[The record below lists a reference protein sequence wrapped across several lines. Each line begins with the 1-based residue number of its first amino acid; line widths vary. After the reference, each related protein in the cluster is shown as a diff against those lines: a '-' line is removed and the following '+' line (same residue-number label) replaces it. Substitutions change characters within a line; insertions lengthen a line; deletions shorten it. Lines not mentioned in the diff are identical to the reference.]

1 MLTILLRIKKKGG
14 SRRVRRRV
22 AMRNVY
28 FDHAATTPVHPKV
41 AEAMY
46 LYLTE
51 QYGNPSSFHAPG
63 RTVRRAVE
71 EAREKVASA
80 IHARPDEIT
89 FTSGGTEAANMAIL
103 GAARANR
110 SKGNHI
116 ITSAVEHNASLD
128 PCKALEREGFQLTV
142 LPVDRYGMV
151 DVEQVREAITG
162 QTILIS
168 VIHAQNE
175 VGTIQPVE
183 AIGALARERGILF
196 HSDAAQSVGRLPV
209 DVTKM
214 GVDLLSFSAHKFNG
228 PKGVGGM
235 YLRKGVRWQRLM
247 YGGHQETR
255 RRAGTENVPGIVG
268 MAVALELA
276 LADMEKRTVFLAG
289 LRDRL
294 IQGVLSSIPKSI
306 LTGHP
311 TMRLPNLASFCF
323 EYVEGES
330 ILLSLD
336 GKKISVSSG
345 SACTSRLL
353 EPSHVLLAMGLAP
366 EIAQSSI
373 RVSLG
378 LGNTEEDVDYFLRE
392 LPPIIERLRAMSPL
406 FGCEDDKC
414 LEGEDCFTCTAKK

>member
-1 MLTILLRIKKKGG
+1 M
-14 SRRVRRRV
+14 
-22 AMRNVY
+22 MRNVY

-46 LYLTE
+46 LCLTE

-63 RTVRRAVE
+63 RSARKAVE
-71 EAREKVASA
+71 ETREKVAAA
-80 IHARPDEIT
+80 INARPDEIT
-89 FTSGGTEAANMAIL
+89 FTSGGTEAANMAIF

-110 SKGNHI
+110 GKGNHI

-128 PCKALEREGFQLTV
+128 PCKALEKEGFRVTV
-142 LPVDRYGMV
+142 LPVDRFGMV
-151 DVEQVREAITG
+151 DVDQVREAVTD

-168 VIHAQNE
+168 IIHAQNE

-183 AIGALARERGILF
+183 AIGALAREKGVLF
-196 HSDAAQSVGRLPV
+196 HTDAAQSVGRLPV
-209 DVTKM
+209 DVKKM

-228 PKGVGGM
+228 PKGAGGM
-235 YLRKGVRWQRLM
+235 YLRKGVRWQRLF

-255 RRAGTENVPGIVG
+255 RRAGTENVPAIVG
-268 MAVALELA
+268 MGAALELA
-276 LADMEKRTVFLAG
+276 MADREKNAAYLAG

-294 IQGVLSSIPKSI
+294 IQGVLNRIPKSI

-311 TMRLPNLASFCF
+311 VLRLPNIASFCF

-366 EIAQSSI
+366 EVAQSSI

-378 LGNTEEDVDYFLRE
+378 LGNSEEDVDYFLRE

-406 FGCEDDKC
+406 FGCEDDQC
-414 LEGEDCFTCTAKK
+414 SEGEDCFVCTAKR